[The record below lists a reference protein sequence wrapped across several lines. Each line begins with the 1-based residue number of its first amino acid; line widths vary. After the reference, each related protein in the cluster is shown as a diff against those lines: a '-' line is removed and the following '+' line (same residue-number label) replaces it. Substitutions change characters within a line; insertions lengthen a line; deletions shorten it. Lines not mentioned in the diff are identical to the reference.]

1 MFIWKG
7 VVSYVAQQEY
17 ECSATFISLYNSIK
31 TFFTLYHYIFKLYIE
46 LGNSDWMKSM
56 IKIYV

>member
-17 ECSATFISLYNSIK
+17 ECSATFISLYNSINK
-31 TFFTLYHYIFKLYIE
+31 LFLPYITTFLSYT
-46 LGNSDWMKSM
+46 
-56 IKIYV
+56 